1 MTTDTTSPDRGHHP
15 ESPSLPGTV
24 ERLELEDREIYLVG
38 TAHVSPQSV
47 RDTRQTIEAIDPD
60 TICVELCRA
69 RYENLQNQA
78 SWRKLD
84 IFQVLREGKAALLL
98 SSFLMHSFQRR
109 IAQRFGIEPGAEMR
123 EAIAGAR
130 ERGARLVLI
139 DRDIQISLKRTWR
152 SLGFGQRMKVMT
164 QLTGSIFV
172 GDDLKEEDIEKL
184 RDGENLTDLMSA
196 LAEALPSVKGTLI
209 DERDAWMAEELRKK
223 AGPRT
228 VAVVGA
234 GHLPGIRSVAGSP
247 CDLEELERVPDPP
260 LWPRIVKWALP
271 LLIVALFAYGFLRG
285 DTEQTV
291 QSLYVWILVNG
302 GLAALGAA
310 IALAHPL
317 TILAAFAAAPLT
329 SLNPMLAAGW
339 VAGVVQAL
347 LRRPLV
353 ADLEN
358 LGDSLG
364 SVGGFWRNRLTR
376 VLLVVALCNL
386 GSVLGTYIGGTWI
399 LARTIELQ

>member
-1 MTTDTTSPDRGHHP
+1 MMSEAASQPAPLD
-15 ESPSLPGTV
+15 LPASV
-24 ERLELEDREIYLVG
+24 RRLELEDREVFLVG

-47 RDTRQTIEAIDPD
+47 RDTNETIEAIEPD
-60 TICVELCRA
+60 TVCVELCEA
-69 RYENLQNQA
+69 RYQNLENQE

-123 EAIAGAR
+123 AAIAQAKD
-130 ERGARLVLI
+130 RGARLELI
-139 DRDIQISLKRTWR
+139 DRDIQISLKRTWA
-152 SLGFGQRMKVMT
+152 SLGFWQRAKVMT

-184 RDGENLTDLMSA
+184 RDSANLTDLMSA
-196 LAEALPSVKGTLI
+196 LAEALPSVKGALI
-209 DERDAWMAEELRKK
+209 DERDAYMAEKLRQS

-234 GHLPGIRSVAGSP
+234 GHLPGISGLADSS
-247 CDLEELERVPDPP
+247 CDLEELEQVPDPP
-260 LWPRIVKWALP
+260 VWPRVVAWLVPI
-271 LLIVALFAYGFLRG
+271 LIVALFAYGLVWG
-285 DTEQTV
+285 DRERTV
-291 QSLYVWILVNG
+291 ESVYIWIGLNG

-310 IALAHPL
+310 IALAHPV

-329 SLNPMLAAGW
+329 SLNPLMAAGW
-339 VAGVVQAL
+339 VAGLVQAL
-347 LRRPLV
+347 LRKPLV

-358 LGDSLG
+358 LADSLG
-364 SVGGFWRNRLTR
+364 SVRGFWSNRLTR
-376 VLLVVALCNL
+376 ILLVVVLCNL
-386 GSVLGTYIGGTWI
+386 GSVLATFVAGAWI
-399 LARTIELQ
+399 VGRTI

>member
-1 MTTDTTSPDRGHHP
+1 MTSEAEAQPTATELP
-15 ESPSLPGTV
+15 PSV
-24 ERLELEDREIYLVG
+24 QRLELEDREVFLVG

-47 RDTRQTIEAIDPD
+47 RDTNETIEAIEPD
-60 TICVELCRA
+60 TVCVELCEA
-69 RYENLQNQA
+69 RYQNLENQD

-123 EAIAGAR
+123 AAIAQAR
-130 ERGARLVLI
+130 DRGARLELI
-139 DRDIQISLKRTWR
+139 DRDIQISLKRTWA
-152 SLGFGQRMKVMT
+152 SLGFWQRTKVMT

-184 RDGENLTDLMSA
+184 RDTANMTDLMSA
-196 LAEALPSVKGTLI
+196 LAEALPSVKGALI
-209 DERDAWMAEELRKK
+209 DERDAYMAEKLRQS

-234 GHLPGIRSVAGSP
+234 GHLPGITGLAEST
-247 CDLEELERVPDPP
+247 CDLDELEQVPDPP
-260 LWPRIVKWALP
+260 VWPRVVAWLVPI
-271 LLIVALFAYGFLRG
+271 LILALFVYGLVWG
-285 DTEQTV
+285 DRERTV
-291 QSLYVWILVNG
+291 ESVYIWIGLNG

-329 SLNPMLAAGW
+329 SLNPLMAAGW
-339 VAGVVQAL
+339 VAGLVQAL
-347 LRRPLV
+347 LRKPLV
-353 ADLEN
+353 ADMEN
-358 LGDSLG
+358 LADSLG
-364 SVGGFWRNRLTR
+364 SVRGFWSNRLTR
-376 VLLVVALCNL
+376 ILLVVVLCNL
-386 GSVLGTYIGGTWI
+386 GSVLATFVAGAWI
-399 LARTIELQ
+399 TARAI

>member
-1 MTTDTTSPDRGHHP
+1 MTS
-15 ESPSLPGTV
+15 ELPASV
-24 ERLELEDREIYLVG
+24 QRLELEDREVFLVG

-47 RDTRQTIEAIDPD
+47 RDTNETIEAIEPD
-60 TICVELCRA
+60 TVCVELCEA
-69 RYENLQNQA
+69 RYQNLENQE

-123 EAIAGAR
+123 AAIAQAR
-130 ERGARLVLI
+130 DRGARLELI
-139 DRDIQISLKRTWR
+139 DRDIQISLKRTWS
-152 SLGFGQRMKVMT
+152 SLGLWQRAKVMT

-172 GDDLKEEDIEKL
+172 GDDLDEEDIEKL
-184 RDGENLTDLMSA
+184 RDSGNLSDLMSA

-209 DERDAWMAEELRKK
+209 DERDAYMAEKLRQS

-234 GHLPGIRSVAGSP
+234 GHLPGISGLADST

-260 LWPRIVKWALP
+260 VWPRVVAWLVPI
-271 LLIVALFAYGFLRG
+271 LIVALFAYGLVWG
-285 DTEQTV
+285 DRERTV
-291 QSLYVWILVNG
+291 ESVYIWVALNG

-329 SLNPMLAAGW
+329 SLNPLMAAGW
-339 VAGVVQAL
+339 VAGLIQAL
-347 LRRPLV
+347 LRKPLV
-353 ADLEN
+353 ADMEN
-358 LGDSLG
+358 LADSLG
-364 SVGGFWRNRLTR
+364 SVRGFWSNRLTR
-376 VLLVVALCNL
+376 ILLVVVLCNL
-386 GSVLGTYIGGTWI
+386 GSVLATFIAGAWI
-399 LARTIELQ
+399 VGRTI

>member
-1 MTTDTTSPDRGHHP
+1 MTS
-15 ESPSLPGTV
+15 ELPASV
-24 ERLELEDREIYLVG
+24 QRLELEDREVFLVG

-47 RDTRQTIEAIDPD
+47 RDTNETIDAIEPD
-60 TICVELCRA
+60 TVCVELCEA
-69 RYENLQNQA
+69 RYQNLENQE

-123 EAIAGAR
+123 AAIAQAR
-130 ERGARLVLI
+130 DRGARLELI
-139 DRDIQISLKRTWR
+139 DRDIQISLKRTWS
-152 SLGFGQRMKVMT
+152 SLGFWQRAKVMT

-172 GDDLKEEDIEKL
+172 GDDLDEEDIEKL
-184 RDGENLTDLMSA
+184 RDSGNLSDLMSA
-196 LAEALPSVKGTLI
+196 LAEALPSVKGALI
-209 DERDAWMAEELRKK
+209 DERDAYMAEKLRQS

-234 GHLPGIRSVAGSP
+234 GHLPGISGLADST

-260 LWPRIVKWALP
+260 VWPRVVAWLVPI
-271 LLIVALFAYGFLRG
+271 LIVALFAYGLVWG
-285 DTEQTV
+285 DRERTV
-291 QSLYVWILVNG
+291 ESVYIWVALNG

-329 SLNPMLAAGW
+329 SLNPLMAAGW
-339 VAGVVQAL
+339 VAGLIQAL
-347 LRRPLV
+347 LRKPLV
-353 ADLEN
+353 ADMEN
-358 LGDSLG
+358 LADSLG
-364 SVGGFWRNRLTR
+364 SVRGFWSNRLTR
-376 VLLVVALCNL
+376 ILLVVVLCNL
-386 GSVLGTYIGGTWI
+386 GSVLATFIAGAWI
-399 LARTIELQ
+399 VGRTI

>member
-1 MTTDTTSPDRGHHP
+1 MTS
-15 ESPSLPGTV
+15 ELPASV
-24 ERLELEDREIYLVG
+24 QRLELEDREVFLVG

-47 RDTRQTIEAIDPD
+47 RDTNETIDAIEPD
-60 TICVELCRA
+60 TVCVELCEA
-69 RYENLQNQA
+69 RYQNLENQE

-123 EAIAGAR
+123 AAIAQAR
-130 ERGARLVLI
+130 DRGARLELI
-139 DRDIQISLKRTWR
+139 DRDIQISLKRTWS
-152 SLGFGQRMKVMT
+152 SLGFWQRAKVMT

-172 GDDLKEEDIEKL
+172 GDDLDEEDIEKL
-184 RDGENLTDLMSA
+184 RDSGNLSDLMSA
-196 LAEALPSVKGTLI
+196 LAEALPSVKGALI
-209 DERDAWMAEELRKK
+209 DERDAYMAEKLRQS

-234 GHLPGIRSVAGSP
+234 GHLPGISGLADST

-260 LWPRIVKWALP
+260 VWPRVVAWLVPI
-271 LLIVALFAYGFLRG
+271 LIVALFAYGLVWG
-285 DTEQTV
+285 DRERTV
-291 QSLYVWILVNG
+291 ESVYIWVALNG

-329 SLNPMLAAGW
+329 SLNPLMAAGW
-339 VAGVVQAL
+339 VAGLIQAL
-347 LRRPLV
+347 LRKPLV
-353 ADLEN
+353 ADMEN
-358 LGDSLG
+358 LADSLG
-364 SVGGFWRNRLTR
+364 SVRGFWSNRLTR
-376 VLLVVALCNL
+376 ILLVVVLCNL
-386 GSVLGTYIGGTWI
+386 GSVLATFIAGAWI
-399 LARTIELQ
+399 TARTI